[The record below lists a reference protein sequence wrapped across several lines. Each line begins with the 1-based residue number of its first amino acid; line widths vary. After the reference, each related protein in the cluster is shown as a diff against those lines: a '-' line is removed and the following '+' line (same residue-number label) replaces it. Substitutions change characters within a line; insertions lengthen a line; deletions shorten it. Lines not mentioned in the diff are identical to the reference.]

1 MNRRTFLLM
10 APFAGALAAK
20 QGLRAEGG
28 GLPVEIPEGECV
40 TACWD
45 ETMTEV
51 PCGIEED
58 VCPDYVPPVVIVEP
72 GTGYTDTP
80 GDELVVVQLPNTGSG
95 TLPD

>member
-1 MNRRTFLLM
+1 MNRRTFLTGLM
-10 APFAGALAAK
+10 VSGSVFGIQASV
-20 QGLRAEGG
+20 QGKDD
-28 GLPVEIPEGECV
+28 LPVGIPEGECV

-58 VCPDYVPPVVIVEP
+58 ICPDYVPPVVIVEP

>member
-1 MNRRTFLLM
+1 MNRRTFLT
-10 APFAGALAAK
+10 GAMCLGSAL
-20 QGLRAEGG
+20 GFRSVSGEGDVG
-28 GLPVEIPEGECV
+28 IPEGECV